1 MRIHFKKGYNKDKPN
16 RWYIFG
22 SCTSQQWNSLSTGIY
37 NISIEGYMSSYP
49 EHHLTFG
56 DWFNCHKVRAKL
68 LELGIK
74 THELQRWTSDPRELF
89 VYFRCHADE
98 AEFMLKFSD
107 GVEIEL

>member
-1 MRIHFKKGYNKDKPN
+1 MKIHFKKGYNKDKLK

-22 SCTSQQWNSLSTGIY
+22 TCSKQQSYPSGIY
-37 NISIEGYMSSYP
+37 NISTEGFKSMVYP
-49 EHHLTFG
+49 DHPLTFR
-56 DWFNCHKVRAKL
+56 DWVTCHNVRMKL
-68 LELGIK
+68 LDLGIK
-74 THELQRWTSDPRELF
+74 THELQRWKSDPRGLY